1 MKYRRSKW
9 MINFSLRF
17 FYEFFF
23 EFCLCL
29 MINISTVS
37 SEDGLFYSIGLLFIV
52 GLLSLIAFIV
62 ALFFKWGP
70 YMAPRSYKVNS
81 LRDSWWGAR
90 HLCPA
95 YKIQEANNS
104 LVSVDV

>member
-1 MKYRRSKW
+1 

-17 FYEFFF
+17 LYEFFF

-37 SEDGLFYSIGLLFIV
+37 SEDRLFYSIGLLIIV
-52 GLLSLIAFIV
+52 GLLSLIAFLV

-70 YMAPRSYKVNS
+70 YMSPKCY
-81 LRDSWWGAR
+81 
-90 HLCPA
+90 
-95 YKIQEANNS
+95 
-104 LVSVDV
+104 